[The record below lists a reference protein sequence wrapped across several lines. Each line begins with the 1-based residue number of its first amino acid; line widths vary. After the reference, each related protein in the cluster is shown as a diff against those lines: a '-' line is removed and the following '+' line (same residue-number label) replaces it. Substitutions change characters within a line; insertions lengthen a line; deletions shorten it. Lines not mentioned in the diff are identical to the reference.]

1 MDSGDGLK
9 WFGEGFDGFPKKLPE
24 DVVEYIIFIID
35 ARLSDIQTR
44 ERLQAFQRA
53 LQDLKKKF
61 LKEYIWQRDDIKLD
75 LVREEDRWLLKGQ
88 TNYGDSVADEWLIV
102 YFLRELS
109 KEFKDAWIRIY
120 DTDGEFLLIEAANA
134 LPKWLSPEVAE
145 HRVWIN
151 THRLLIV
158 PLGKTEDPAPLKLQ
172 DALSILKE
180 TPGRPQHYPKIEKE
194 AFHRLNNY
202 PSAISENQ
210 HHATLPLPRKVAHIL
225 HTDPSYISSAVEAFY
240 LRDPISLRLLQP
252 DKSKSALI
260 FPPEDFVPVSVRF
273 TKVLYA
279 QLLGQHWNPPPKYES
294 AVESLVKAGNPQEK
308 SEVAIKLAAG
318 MQMLASHT
326 LFADKKAVREIN
338 LLLEDLDNGDDTL
351 PTDAEISAW
360 PKREDDESWLDIDF
374 SEFEKELQGKGGEKG
389 FGDKN
394 AQDNLKKMVE
404 RFNTFLAD
412 DEAGHEGANVDEKDP
427 MDEDND
433 SDPGRGWD
441 DPEDSD
447 DDDDDDD
454 DVADEPSAST
464 AKAKPT
470 PKPNTAIPP
479 RAPKVEDDN
488 DDGDTTESEEDADAD
503 AEYAEYEKYF
513 EKYMTLPAHEKAM
526 LTEDAREL
534 ARAQDAEAEEDAEI
548 KRLTEAMEAE
558 LFGHGALN
566 LNPAQSDKAAARTL
580 TDDGR
585 PDSKN
590 KAKAKGK
597 GKAKVSFSSPPEADD
612 VEEIQ
617 RGDDTASDEDDD
629 ILDEDYNLVQNML
642 AAFKGQA
649 GAAGPA
655 GNMLKAM
662 GIQFPQDADDEVQG
676 SGAGKSGSNVGEGRA
691 SANPMRKQD
700 WYMK

>member
-61 LKEYIWQRDDIKLD
+61 LKEYIWQRDEIRLD
-75 LVREEDRWLLKGQ
+75 LVRENDRWLLKGQ

-134 LPKWLSPEVAE
+134 LPKWLTPEVAE

-158 PLGKTEDPAPLKLQ
+158 PLGKEEEPAPLKLSE
-172 DALSILKE
+172 ALTILSD
-180 TPGRPQHYPKIEKE
+180 TPGRPQQYLKVEKE

-202 PSAISENQ
+202 PNAISENQ
-210 HHATLPLPRKVAHIL
+210 HYATLPLPRKVAHIL
-225 HTDPSYISSAVEAFY
+225 HMNPSYISSAVEAFY

-252 DKSKSALI
+252 EKSKTALI
-260 FPPEDFVPVSVRF
+260 FPPEDFVSVSVRF

-279 QLLGQHWNPPPKYES
+279 QLLGQHWNPPPQYES
-294 AVESLVKAGNPQEK
+294 AIDSLVKSGHPQER
-308 SEVAIKLAAG
+308 SEVAIKLSAG
-318 MQMLASHT
+318 LQMLASHS

-338 LLLEDLDNGDDTL
+338 LLLEDLETGDDTL
-351 PTDAEISAW
+351 PTDTEIAAW

-374 SEFEKELQGKGGEKG
+374 SEFEKELQGKGGDKG

-412 DEAGHEGANVDEKDP
+412 DEAGHEGAEADERDP

-433 SDPGRGWD
+433 SDPGRGWE
-441 DPEDSD
+441 DPEHSSD
-447 DDDDDDD
+447 E
-454 DVADEPSAST
+454 DEKAQTGASASSSST
-464 AKAKPT
+464 KPAPQSKTQTKSKAART
-470 PKPNTAIPP
+470 
-479 RAPKVEDDN
+479 EDEDE
-488 DDGDTTESEEDADAD
+488 DSETESEEEDQAAID

-513 EKYMTLPAHEKAM
+513 EKYMTLPPHEKAM

-534 ARAQDAEAEEDAEI
+534 ARAQDAENEEDKEI
-548 KRLTEAMEAE
+548 QKLTEAMEAE

-566 LNPAQSDKAAARTL
+566 LNPPADKTSKTL
-580 TDDGR
+580 KSAGKANKTD
-585 PDSKN
+585 
-590 KAKAKGK
+590 KGK
-597 GKAKVSFSSPPEADD
+597 GKAKVSFSEPEDD
-612 VEEIQ
+612 VEEIG
-617 RGDDTASDEDDD
+617 REGSDGENEEL
-629 ILDEDYNLVQNML
+629 LDEDFNLVQNML

-655 GNMLKAM
+655 GNMLRAM
-662 GIQFPQDADDEVQG
+662 GIQLPQDADDEVQSSG
-676 SGAGKSGSNVGEGRA
+676 SKGKSSVGEGRA
-691 SANPMRKQD
+691 SDNPMRKQD